1 MGVSVGDRFGP
12 YEIVRPIS
20 SGGMGEV
27 YLARDTRLE
36 RDVALK
42 MLPAE
47 LAGSGEYQRRFLQEA
62 LAAGALNHPNI
73 LAIYDVGTDD
83 GCPFLIT
90 ELVDG
95 VTLRREVDRGRVPVR
110 RLLDVAVQ
118 IAEGLAAA
126 HDAGIVHRD

>member
-1 MGVSVGDRFGP
+1 MPVTVADRFGP

-42 MLPAE
+42 MLPADR
-47 LAGSGEYQRRFLQEA
+47 AGNWDHQRRFLQEA
-62 LAAGALNHPNI
+62 RAAGALNHPNI
-73 LAIYDVGTDD
+73 LAIYDVSTDSS
-83 GCPFLIT
+83 CPFLIT

-95 VTLRREVDRGRVPVR
+95 VTLRQEMDRGRVPVR
-110 RLLDVAVQ
+110 RLLDIAVQ
-118 IAEGLAAA
+118 IADGLAAA
-126 HDAGIVHRD
+126 H

>member
-1 MGVSVGDRFGP
+1 MPVSGTDRFGP

-42 MLPAE
+42 MLPADRV
-47 LAGSGEYQRRFLQEA
+47 GNWEYHQRLLQEA
-62 LAAGALNHPNI
+62 RAAGALNHPNI
-73 LAIYDVGTDD
+73 LAIYDVSTDAR
-83 GCPFLIT
+83 CPFLIA

-95 VTLRREVDRGRVPVR
+95 VTLRQEMDRGRVPVR
-110 RLLDVAVQ
+110 HLLDTGVSA
-118 IAEGLAAA
+118 
-126 HDAGIVHRD
+126 